1 MLALIAR
8 RLAALAGTLLVMS
21 LLVFSLGRA
30 LGDPVAL
37 LLDEFATEADRQN
50 LIAELGL
57 DRPFAEQYLAFLGNA
72 LQGDLGRSVSGDRQP
87 VMRLILD
94 RLPAS
99 LQLAG
104 IALLTSLLA
113 GIPLGVLAA
122 VRRRTWADRL
132 VRGFALFGQSVPVFW
147 LGIILI
153 FIFSVQLGWLPTSG
167 YSDAR
172 HFVLP
177 ALTMSMFTVAAVS
190 RLTRV
195 GMIDALDSNYVRLAR
210 MKGLPE
216 STVIWKH
223 ALANSLV
230 PVITYMG
237 TFLATMI
244 TGAVVIETVFGWPGI
259 GRLAYEAILERNF
272 PLMQAVV
279 LVMTL
284 IFMLANLLV
293 DIVHAG
299 LDPRIR
305 PS

>member
-1 MLALIAR
+1 MMALIGK
-8 RLAALAGTLLVMS
+8 RLAGLVVTLLVMS

-50 LIAELGL
+50 LITELGL
-57 DRPFAEQYLAFLGNA
+57 DRPFSEQYVTFLANA

-87 VMRLILD
+87 VVRLIKD

-99 LQLAG
+99 LKLAA
-104 IALLTSLLA
+104 IALLVSFLV
-113 GIPLGVLAA
+113 GIPMGILGA
-122 VRRRTWADRL
+122 VRQGTWVDH
-132 VRGFALFGQSVPVFW
+132 VIRGFALFGQSVPVFW

-153 FIFSVQLGWLPTSG
+153 FVFSVQLGWLPTTG
-167 YSDAR
+167 YGDAR

-177 ALTMSMFTVAAVS
+177 VLTMSMFTVAAVS

-195 GMIDALDSNYVRLAR
+195 SMIDALDSNYVKLAR

-216 STVIWKH
+216 SAVIWKH

-279 LVMTL
+279 LVMTV
-284 IFMLANLLV
+284 IFILANLVV
-293 DIVHAG
+293 DILHAS
-299 LDPRIR
+299 LDPRVR
-305 PS
+305 PT